1 MFCALLFVY
10 YYEFI
15 VLCTF
20 LCFISGKDARNSDFE
35 DSIKT
40 RVRKA
45 FDTSPLDDLKEDE
58 INEEKLSAEVSI
70 MLQIL
75 NFLTFMTNIDC
86 SSDD

>member
-1 MFCALLFVY
+1 MYCFVY
-10 YYEFI
+10 ITCVFYFLYII
-15 VLCTF
+15 VCIL
-20 LCFISGKDARNSDFE
+20 LWVHCFVYISLPHSFKDARNSDFE
-35 DSIKT
+35 DSIKA

-75 NFLTFMTNIDC
+75 MF
-86 SSDD
+86 